1 MTVRT
6 RFAPSPTGLLH
17 LGNARTALF
26 NYLFAAHHQGVYLVR
41 IEDTDLARSTQEAI
55 NVIKQGLTWLDLM
68 PQEPIV
74 FQSHNAKIHQEA
86 ALSLY
91 KAGKAY
97 YCQCP
102 PEALHTMREEAR
114 KKGEKPGYNGHC
126 RDKGHTTGALR
137 LCILAQGVT
146 QVNDLIQG
154 LITVENSHLDDFVLL
169 RTDGTPTYMLSVV
182 VDDHNMEIT
191 HVIRGDDH
199 LTNAFR
205 QKKLYEAF
213 GWDIPAFAHV
223 PLIHGSDGTKF
234 SKRHGAPSIA
244 EYEAMGY
251 LADAFCNYL
260 VRLGWSHGDDEFISR
275 AQAIQW
281 FTLDNVGRAPARFDL
296 KKLNHMNAHYM
307 RAMSNADL
315 LTKLQPFLEKRIDR
329 PLSSSE
335 KTQLTA
341 ALNGLKQRSETLV
354 ELAENALFY
363 LKAPTQFSENGQKI
377 LDKMQPSL
385 LHTLISFLDGQ
396 EMWTEPDLEE
406 ALRSYAEKQG
416 LGLGKLAQPLRVLL
430 TGSTVSPSI
439 FEIMA
444 VMGKE
449 GTCQRLSGSLKLL
462 GDEL

>member
-17 LGNARTALF
+17 LGNARTSLF
-26 NYLFAAHHQGVYLVR
+26 NYLFAAHHQGTYLVR
-41 IEDTDLARSTQEAI
+41 IEDTDLARSTEEAI
-55 NVIKQGLTWLDLM
+55 NVIKQGLTWLNLM

-74 FQSHNAKIHQEA
+74 FQSHNAKAHQAA
-86 ALSLY
+86 ALTLY

-97 YCQCP
+97 YCQCAP
-102 PEALHTMREEAR
+102 DTLQVMREEAR
-114 KKGEKPGYNGHC
+114 KEGKKPGYNGHC

-137 LCILAQGVT
+137 LRMPDEGVT
-146 QVNDLIQG
+146 QINDLIQG
-154 LITVENSHLDDFVLL
+154 AITVENSQLDDFILL
-169 RTDGTPTYMLSVV
+169 RSDGSPTYMLSVV
-182 VDDHNMEIT
+182 VDDHIMEIT

-213 GWDIPAFAHV
+213 EWHIPAFAHV
-223 PLIHGSDGTKF
+223 PLIHGSDGAKF

-260 VRLGWSHGDDEFISR
+260 LRLGWSHGDDEFISR
-275 AQAIQW
+275 AQAIEW

-307 RAMSNADL
+307 RAMSNEVL
-315 LTKLQPFLEKRIDR
+315 LPKLQPFLEKRIGHT
-329 PLSSSE
+329 LSSAE
-335 KTQLTA
+335 KMTLTL
-341 ALNGLKQRSETLV
+341 ALSGLKQRAETLV

-363 LKAPTQFSENGQKI
+363 LKAPTGFSENGQKV
-377 LDKMQPSL
+377 LDKTDQTL
-385 LHTLISFLDGQ
+385 LETLISFLETQDT
-396 EMWTEPDLEE
+396 WTEKNLED
-406 ALRSYAEKQG
+406 ALRTYAEEQDI
-416 LGLGKLAQPLRVLL
+416 GLGKLAQPLRVLL
-430 TGSTVSPSI
+430 TGTTVSPSI

-449 GTCQRLSGSLKLL
+449 DALQRLRDSLKLW
-462 GDEL
+462 G